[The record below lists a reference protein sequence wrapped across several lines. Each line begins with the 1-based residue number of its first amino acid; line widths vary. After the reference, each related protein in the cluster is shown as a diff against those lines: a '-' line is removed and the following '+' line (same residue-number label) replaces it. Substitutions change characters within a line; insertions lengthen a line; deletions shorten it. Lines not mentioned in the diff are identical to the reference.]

1 MSNQIRAYREQLGFK
16 QEDLGQLAG
25 VTRQTIAA
33 WEGGERE
40 PSLVQLSCIAG
51 IMGVTVDL
59 LQGLELSGAK
69 DPDSF
74 LSSLLFRA
82 DEPSALTPTIKQH
95 LTQKAAAYAS
105 LEKLLGEIPVS
116 PAKFPLDIYDSE
128 VIEDYSKEVRN
139 WLGLGESAPVGDSL
153 SLIESK
159 GLKVLPY
166 PLPLKISGFSACNED
181 WGCLIV
187 VNSAHVAERQ
197 YFTSLHEIAHLIF
210 HYKEYKQPPKVAK
223 STDPHERSANHLAGA
238 ILLPKNVINREMRAY
253 RDRWIP
259 DPLLIDIK
267 RRYGVSVRTI
277 LIRAEK
283 SGIISKTQCGKQI
296 GVLNK
301 KFGKDKDPP
310 NSEIPMPQRLT
321 RLERLTYTG
330 LLGDEILT
338 VSRAAEIL
346 GKKTSE
352 VHQEF
357 LIWQLSDSEVS
368 D

>member
-33 WEGGERE
+33 WEGGERK

-51 IMGVTVDL
+51 IMGVAVDL
-59 LQGLELSGAK
+59 LLGLELPGSN

-95 LTQKAAAYAS
+95 LIQKASAYAS
-105 LEKLLGEIPVS
+105 LEKLLGEIPGS
-116 PAKFPLDIYDSE
+116 PAKFPLDVYDSD

-181 WGCLIV
+181 WGCLVV
-187 VNSAHVAERQ
+187 VNSA
-197 YFTSLHEIAHLIF
+197 
-210 HYKEYKQPPKVAK
+210 
-223 STDPHERSANHLAGA
+223 HLAGA

-259 DPLLIDIK
+259 DPLLLDIK

-283 SGIISKTQCGKQI
+283 AGIISKAQCGKQI
-296 GVLNK
+296 GFINK
-301 KFGKDKDPP
+301 NFGKDKDPP

-330 LLGDEILT
+330 LLGDDLLT
-338 VSRAAEIL
+338 ISRAAEIL
-346 GKKTSE
+346 GKKTLE

-357 LIWQLSDSEVS
+357 SIWQLSDSEVS